1 MSYNSKD
8 VFESLKENS
17 KYVRVDESHPLEL
30 YLGLDSHGNKTI
42 RLNESFVPK
51 NGIKSSAQITIQ
63 QVKFPTHNSI
73 LFSNTGEDDIF
84 YQFCNDLIDT
94 SRNCKI
100 GCGYQFLLNRYT
112 KWKKMF
118 SSDKKALDEKQI
130 KGLLGE
136 LVFLKEFAFE
146 KYGIRDAIIGWSG
159 TEPTHKDF
167 SYGDEWFE
175 IKTINDGKSTISIS
189 SIEQLDSISNGKLVI
204 YELQKMSPTFN
215 GLSLN
220 NFIAQIKEQIIDED
234 TLDILENKLLQAG
247 YIYSLSYDDFVFCL
261 MGNNVYDVNENFP
274 RIKRENIPSEIVS
287 VKYEIFI
294 SSIEKFIVKL

>member
-1 MSYNSKD
+1 
-8 VFESLKENS
+8 
-17 KYVRVDESHPLEL
+17 
-30 YLGLDSHGNKTI
+30 
-42 RLNESFVPK
+42 
-51 NGIKSSAQITIQ
+51 
-63 QVKFPTHNSI
+63 
-73 LFSNTGEDDIF
+73 
-84 YQFCNDLIDT
+84 
-94 SRNCKI
+94 
-100 GCGYQFLLNRYT
+100 
-112 KWKKMF
+112 MF

-136 LVFLKEFAFE
+136 LMFLKEFAFE

-220 NFIAQIKEQIIDED
+220 NFVAQIKEQIIDED

-247 YIYSLSYDDFVFCL
+247 YIYSPNYDDFVFCL
-261 MGNNVYDVNENFP
+261 MGNNAYDVNENFP

-294 SSIEKFIVKL
+294 SSIEKFIIKL